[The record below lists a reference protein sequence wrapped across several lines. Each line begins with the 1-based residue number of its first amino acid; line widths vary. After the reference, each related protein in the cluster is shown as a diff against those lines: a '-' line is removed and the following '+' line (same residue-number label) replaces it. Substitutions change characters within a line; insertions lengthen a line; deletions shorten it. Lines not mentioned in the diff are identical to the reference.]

1 MNSFDYFLEITK
13 IPRPSHKEGK
23 IAEFLMD
30 FAKVHNLSY
39 KTDKF
44 NNVIIFKDNGSNKTV
59 ALQAH
64 TDMVCEKDFE
74 VDFDFDND
82 SIKTIINGDF
92 ISAQGTT
99 LGADDGFGIA
109 LILYALENFDNGY
122 PNIEAVFT
130 TAEEVDMSGA
140 INIDCSTLKASNMI
154 GLDSTNSE
162 EIVVSC
168 AKGIDFLFS
177 KEITREKTE
186 EKGYKISISGL
197 LGGHSGDDIHL
208 NRGNANKILFDFMH
222 SLNDARISCFKG
234 GNKLNAIPREAECT
248 FTSNKNDIFDRFNNY
263 KELLKNQF
271 PSETDLKIDLTTN
284 KVDDVIDY
292 HSNFCIFNMISEFKN
307 GVLYENE
314 YKMPIASI
322 NLSKVDICDKIDVQ
336 TMFRTNEIGL
346 KEKYLFEYHSLA
358 QRHNIEFTTAGETE
372 MFQRTAGN
380 LVQVCIDTY
389 QKLFNSQ
396 PKIIDIHA
404 GLEGGVFAK
413 KIKNIDIV
421 NLGADLYDI
430 HSPKERMKI
439 SSLNKLEKWLSAILK
454 NI

>member
-1 MNSFDYFLEITK
+1 
-13 IPRPSHKEGK
+13 
-23 IAEFLMD
+23 
-30 FAKVHNLSY
+30 
-39 KTDKF
+39 
-44 NNVIIFKDNGSNKTV
+44 
-59 ALQAH
+59 
-64 TDMVCEKDFE
+64 
-74 VDFDFDND
+74 
-82 SIKTIINGDF
+82 
-92 ISAQGTT
+92 
-99 LGADDGFGIA
+99 
-109 LILYALENFDNGY
+109 
-122 PNIEAVFT
+122 
-130 TAEEVDMSGA
+130 MSGA
-140 INIDCSTLKASNMI
+140 INIDCSTLKASKMI
-154 GLDSTNSE
+154 GLDSTSSE

-234 GNKLNAIPREAECT
+234 GNKLNAIPREAECA

-271 PSETDLKIDLTTN
+271 PSETDLKIDLTTS

-314 YKMPIASI
+314 NKMPIASI
-322 NLSKVDICDKIDVQ
+322 NLSKVDIYDKIDVQ